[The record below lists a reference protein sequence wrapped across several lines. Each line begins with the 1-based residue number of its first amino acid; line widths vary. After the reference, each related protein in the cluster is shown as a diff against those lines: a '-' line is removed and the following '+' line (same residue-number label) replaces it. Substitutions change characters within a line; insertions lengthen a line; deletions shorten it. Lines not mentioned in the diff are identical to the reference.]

1 MRQPNHLSR
10 CFKVLKVLAQAQAI
24 SPLRAQIKGR
34 YGVHIVLAAADY
46 IWGPPKKPKSS
57 KETKALEETS
67 SSEEE
72 PLLEADKLGPRLVA
86 ALSDLG
92 PSFVKLGQAL
102 SVRADLIGEDMA
114 TSLAALQDQMA
125 PFPTEQA
132 IAAIEEEFEQPIT
145 EIFRTFDP
153 TPVAA
158 ASIAQ
163 VHFAEA
169 HDGTLLAVKI
179 LRPDIEENFEADLQ
193 FLEWLAE
200 ILEQTVKESHRLR
213 PKQVVSTVREWVE
226 NELDL
231 RLEGAAA
238 MELAEN
244 CQDDPDIEIPAIHW
258 ELTGQKI
265 LTMDR
270 VIGFRIDDLDSYDRL
285 GLDRQE
291 ILARAAR
298 SFFLQVFRDG
308 FFHADMHPGNM
319 LVSEAGVLSP
329 VDFGIMGRIDR
340 RTRMYMADMMLGF
353 LLGDYERVADA
364 HFRAG
369 FVPPHKSRAQFT
381 QALRAIGAPVK
392 DKSLEQISVARL
404 LQQLF
409 ATTERFQM
417 PVQPDLLLL
426 QKTMLVA
433 EGVGRILDPG
443 VNIWSLARPM
453 IEEWFAQNMGVSAK
467 VDDARQKTLDILN
480 ELPARIER
488 MERWR
493 MTDHHSAPPTSGF
506 PGMFSSSRFL
516 SPRILVVG
524 LVLIWLYSVFG
535 PENGW

>member
-1 MRQPNHLSR
+1 M
-10 CFKVLKVLAQAQAI
+10 
-24 SPLRAQIKGR
+24 
-34 YGVHIVLAAADY
+34 
-46 IWGPPKKPKSS
+46 
-57 KETKALEETS
+57 
-67 SSEEE
+67 
-72 PLLEADKLGPRLVA
+72 
-86 ALSDLG
+86 
-92 PSFVKLGQAL
+92 
-102 SVRADLIGEDMA
+102 
-114 TSLAALQDQMA
+114 
-125 PFPTEQA
+125 
-132 IAAIEEEFEQPIT
+132 
-145 EIFRTFDP
+145 
-153 TPVAA
+153 
-158 ASIAQ
+158 
-163 VHFAEA
+163 
-169 HDGTLLAVKI
+169 
-179 LRPDIEENFEADLQ
+179 Q

-270 VIGFRIDDLDSYDRL
+270 VIGFRIDDLGSYDRL

-291 ILARAAR
+291 ILAKAAR

-426 QKTMLVA
+426 QKPCWSPKESGAFL
-433 EGVGRILDPG
+433 ILASISG
-443 VNIWSLARPM
+443 AS
-453 IEEWFAQNMGVSAK
+453 
-467 VDDARQKTLDILN
+467 
-480 ELPARIER
+480 PAR
-488 MERWR
+488 
-493 MTDHHSAPPTSGF
+493 
-506 PGMFSSSRFL
+506 
-516 SPRILVVG
+516 
-524 LVLIWLYSVFG
+524 
-535 PENGW
+535 